1 MRCRTCGSANAC
13 ERSGKTGT
21 APGRTEE
28 KRTGA
33 PLRRGNVPQ
42 KIYWEGIN
50 LNKIS
55 KKIVSLVTTA
65 AFLTTLVPAAAFGAE
80 IGTGTANQTA
90 DVTLQAGTE
99 QNIVLDAN
107 GEARV
112 IADVTVGS
120 DWDNITDGQLVFWAE
135 KNNVPSDVVT
145 YSAGGKTFYENTSG
159 VFDNLWALMQDQ
171 VADSE
176 EFDATA
182 TITETGTYKLYSAI
196 YMPGDEDIDDLTDV
210 AELGT
215 VNVYAPVDTPVSNND
230 VNMSIDGTSNNTANV
245 TVGEAEDVNYTIGDD
260 NMLPFGQNLYIWASA
275 DSNNATPIGVIDVA
289 GATATDVAGVYQLAN
304 PAVSPVKVTFNVDG
318 NYTLFLGY
326 GPSETNRTVLQKIN
340 VVASNPEVVTSL
352 ITFDQKQ
359 ADGTIARVVGSSD
372 KSSEWTYAI
381 NDTVVPNDV
390 KTYTVTGVAYQKD
403 GKVAANEELTVSSAA
418 DDITVKTATVKTLD
432 DGSFK
437 IQFTMDDPGSYDI
450 VVANAA
456 DGVRATLTVVSA
468 TVAPDKITTT
478 QDGGVLLAGN
488 DINYIDN
495 PVSSMA
501 DAFQF
506 EITDTYGHEQTGS
519 DVLAREAASNNNGDR
534 SDYIKVTAPEGSEL
548 GATDLVLEWDSEA
561 NAYTLFYVG
570 NSAAKD
576 LVAGEY
582 TVEVSLNNG
591 KKAKASFTVAN
602 FGDIEEL
609 TLKLTAQERTADNAQ
624 NNSIVELDDQ
634 VALGQRVY
642 VTPMYVDG
650 NGLKIKADKVSLS
663 ATGAAVESRN
673 LNGANPSF
681 DLFWNIPSNQ
691 SLLGTIITV
700 QAYDETNHNYVE
712 KELTVVDALQNE
724 TLAFDPTQGEVG
736 ESNTVNVT
744 VVDADGNLSK
754 VNGTMSAYIADQ
766 SNEDA
771 TIDLDVQKNVVN
783 GAGKLFLK
791 SDAEGTVDV
800 VVAVKATNG
809 EIYANTLTYTFGKED
824 PYAGSYIVMTI
835 GSDQYLIN
843 GEIFDGSVDNLGA
856 PYIDSAWRTMVP
868 VRILAETFG
877 ATVDYT
883 DGVVTIVDG
892 DTTVV
897 MTVGEDT
904 YTVNGEEQTMDTAPV
919 IGDGD
924 RTYVPVRFVA
934 EALGYNVTPMYLN
947 GLTSAVHFS
956 K

>member
-1 MRCRTCGSANAC
+1 MNVC
-13 ERSGKTGT
+13 ERSGKMGT

-28 KRTGA
+28 KRSGA
-33 PLRRGNVPQ
+33 PLRRGGVPQ

-65 AFLTTLVPAAAFGAE
+65 AFLTTLVPAAAFAADLN
-80 IGTGTANQTA
+80 TGTANQNAT
-90 DVTLQAGTE
+90 VTLKAGTE
-99 QNIVLDAN
+99 QNIVLDSN

-112 IADVTVGS
+112 VADVTTGT
-120 DWDNITDGQLVFWAE
+120 DWASLTDGQLVFWAE
-135 KNNVPSDVVT
+135 QADQIVDEETVSYTADDSKNVVRNDTGAFINVWAINQNITSEDDFDV
-145 YSAGGKTFYENTSG
+145 
-159 VFDNLWALMQDQ
+159 
-171 VADSE
+171 
-176 EFDATA
+176 TA
-182 TITETGTYKLYSAI
+182 TITEEGTYKLYSGI
-196 YMPGDEDIDDLTDV
+196 YTPNNVDIDHLTAV

-215 VNVYAPVDTPVSNND
+215 VNVYDPVATPVSNDD
-230 VNMSIDGTSNNTANV
+230 VSMSIDGTSNNTANV

-289 GATATDVAGVYQLAN
+289 GATATKVAGVYQLAN

-326 GPSETNRTVLQKIN
+326 GSSETNRTVLQKIN

-352 ITFDQKQ
+352 ITFDQNQ

-381 NDTVVPNDV
+381 NDAVVPNDV

-403 GKVAANEELTVSSAA
+403 GKVAANEELTVTSAA

-456 DGVRATLTVVSA
+456 DGVKATLKVVSA

-519 DVLAREAASNNNGDR
+519 DVLVREGASANNSDR
-534 SDYIKVTAPEGSEL
+534 SDYIKVTAPKASEL
-548 GATDLVLEWDSEA
+548 NANDLVLEWDSKA

-570 NSAAKD
+570 KNAAKD

-609 TLKLTAQERTADNAQ
+609 TLDLSAQKRDADNAQ

-724 TLAFDPTQGEVG
+724 TLAFDPIKGEVG

-783 GAGKLFLK
+783 GEGKLFLK

-877 ATVDYT
+877 ASVDYT